1 MPQANVAM
9 SVRTVG
15 DIVSIVDVQGDVTAF
30 AENALMDAYTRA
42 SAAGARAIIL
52 NFTQMEYMNSGG
64 IGLLVTLLIRINRQ
78 KQRLLTYG
86 LSEHYRHIFEISR
99 LDEAIGTGV
108 VPPDD
113 FTLAVGDQISIEVT
127 GIGRLM
133 NLVEQRAAESH

>member
-1 MPQANVAM
+1 MPQANVTL
-9 SVRTVG
+9 SVRTLG
-15 DIVSIVDVQGDVTAF
+15 DTVSIVDVQGDVTAF

-99 LDEAIGTGV
+99 LDEAIGNFDTEGEA
-108 VPPDD
+108 
-113 FTLAVGDQISIEVT
+113 L
-127 GIGRLM
+127 
-133 NLVEQRAAESH
+133 NAARTFAE